1 MNFSTHF
8 VFYIVIGSFLLSC
21 SNSEKSDNI
30 ENDNLTRVE
39 RQVVNANW
47 TSTEVTKYVTW
58 KYFHFDSLYDAK
70 QFVTVIDVNLNSD
83 VVVDI
88 PYVKEGFMKTSEAA
102 INSRAFAAVNGSF
115 FDTKIGGSTVFL
127 RHNDEVVNETRTG
140 FNPFRENAGF
150 AVKEWGDISIVKR
163 PSDDEGGWVS
173 VEAKTLLAS
182 GPLLIYEGIQLNQ
195 ESNSFNNNRHPR
207 TAAGVTKD
215 NHLILLVVDGR
226 SSDSHGM
233 SINELSE
240 FMHALGCVEAM
251 NLDGGGSSTAW
262 VNGEGVVNHPS
273 DNKLF
278 DNDGER
284 GVANAIV
291 VK

>member
-88 PYVKEGFMKTSEAA
+88 PYVKEGFIKTSEAA

-127 RHNDEVVNETRTG
+127 RHNGEVVNETRTG

-195 ESNSFNNNRHPR
+195 ESNPFNNNRHPR

>member
-88 PYVKEGFMKTSEAA
+88 PYVKEGFIKTSEAA

-127 RHNDEVVNETRTG
+127 RHNGGVVNETRTG

-150 AVKEWGDISIVKR
+150 AIKESVDISIVKR

-195 ESNSFNNNRHPR
+195 ESNPFNNNRHPR